1 MTSRS
6 KKKAKTNKL
15 MKGSSNYK
23 NLSQLMSVTHQYNEV
38 RKKASGQLSTIQLRK
53 SQSPASDLSG
63 CPKVE
68 EVKHFT
74 PSMNETPRKKLQALN
89 REKPMVKEKAI
100 IGKLSKIHSLNKLMD
115 VSSSLLG
122 NLSMVD
128 IGSEDAEGA
137 TTLALNNTK
146 SNDLNSAN
154 TGRTP

>member
-1 MTSRS
+1 
-6 KKKAKTNKL
+6 
-15 MKGSSNYK
+15 
-23 NLSQLMSVTHQYNEV
+23 
-38 RKKASGQLSTIQLRK
+38 
-53 SQSPASDLSG
+53 
-63 CPKVE
+63 
-68 EVKHFT
+68 
-74 PSMNETPRKKLQALN
+74 
-89 REKPMVKEKAI
+89 MVKEKAI